1 LRGRPAL
8 RSTDIVIQRSLS
20 AILVIA
26 AGIAVTT
33 AAVAQNR
40 SVYAPPADLT
50 SPPGDAAKSPS
61 GLISKVLTPG
71 TSDEKPKP
79 TDIISVDYTA
89 WTSDGTLH
97 DSSIARGKPS
107 MFPLNRTALKGYA
120 ECVQLMVV
128 GEKRRCWIPEPL
140 AYNGAANRPKGQV
153 VFDIEL
159 LGTYSNPVTAP
170 PDVKEPPTDARRTA
184 SGLAYKIL
192 REGTG
197 RRNPGP
203 RDKVTVHYSGW
214 TTNGKLFDTSLA
226 KGEPL
231 TLGLDEFITGW
242 SEGLQL
248 MVEGQRSR
256 MWIPQNL
263 AYKGE
268 PGSPRGMLVFDVELI
283 RIQ

>member
-1 LRGRPAL
+1 VA
-8 RSTDIVIQRSLS
+8 V
-20 AILVIA
+20 A
-26 AGIAVTT
+26 AGIALAT

-40 SVYAPPADLT
+40 SVYAPPLDLN
-50 SPPGDAAKSPS
+50 SPPADAVKSAS

-71 TSDEKPKP
+71 TSAEKPGE
-79 TDIISVDYTA
+79 TDVISVNYTA
-89 WTSDGTLH
+89 WTSEGTLH

-107 MFPLNRTALKGYA
+107 LFPLNRTALKGFG
-120 ECVQLMVV
+120 ECVQLMAV

-140 AYNGAANRPKGQV
+140 AYKGAASRPKGQI

-159 LGTYSNPVTAP
+159 LATYPNPTTPP
-170 PDVKEPPTDARRTA
+170 PDVKGPPSDVRRTA
-184 SGLAYKIL
+184 SGLAYKVL

-214 TTNGKLFDTSLA
+214 TTNGKLFDSSIA
-226 KGEPL
+226 KGEAL
-231 TLGLDEFITGW
+231 TLGLDEFISGW
-242 SEGLQL
+242 SEGVQL

-256 MWIPQNL
+256 LWIPQNL

-268 PGSPRGMLVFDVELI
+268 PGGPRGMLVFDVELI